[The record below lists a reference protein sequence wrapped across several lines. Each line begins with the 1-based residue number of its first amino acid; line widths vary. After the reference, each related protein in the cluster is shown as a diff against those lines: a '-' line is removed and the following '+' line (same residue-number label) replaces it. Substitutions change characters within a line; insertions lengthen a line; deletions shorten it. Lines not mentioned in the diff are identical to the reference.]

1 MRSTFL
7 SFALTFAATALLL
20 QSGVLPNAWG
30 NADPAGFEARHASE
44 NKAEVEAKLGLS
56 GA

>member
-20 QSGVLPNAWG
+20 QGGMLPSAWS
-30 NADPAGFEARHASE
+30 NSDPAGFEARHAAE